1 MIIRIWLIGIMI
13 NLVLQLILWMACY
26 TAVTAA
32 RTDVHTEWSA
42 FCVEVLQ
49 AAGVTPKE
57 CADTVDDPFNGLLSV
72 AGSILWPI
80 TFPMGIYTALKS
92 NH

>member
-1 MIIRIWLIGIMI
+1 MIIKIWLIGIMI

-42 FCVEVLQ
+42 FCVEILQ

-57 CADTVDDPFNGLLSV
+57 CADTVDDPFNGFLAV
-72 AGSILWPI
+72 VGSILWPI
-80 TFPMGIYTALKS
+80 SFPMGVYTALKS